1 MKNDKLT
8 LTHLITFLILII
20 ISLLFF
26 AYTNNTIFE
35 YSNGD
40 IVNCTYSTINLI
52 LNSLFIIAS
61 VAIIEISIISIK
73 KLPKDKNDYKTY
85 EDSNSNFESFN
96 KITYKNPDE
105 PLEGESEDE
114 SNE

>member
-35 YSNGD
+35 Y
-40 IVNCTYSTINLI
+40 
-52 LNSLFIIAS
+52 IIF
-61 VAIIEISIISIK
+61 
-73 KLPKDKNDYKTY
+73 L
-85 EDSNSNFESFN
+85 
-96 KITYKNPDE
+96 
-105 PLEGESEDE
+105 
-114 SNE
+114 

>member
-35 YSNGD
+35 YSIGD

-52 LNSLFIIAS
+52 LNSLFIITS

-73 KLPKDKNDYKTY
+73 KLPKDKNDYNKALVI
-85 EDSNSNFESFN
+85 SNIILGTMLNLYIVLWP
-96 KITYKNPDE
+96 ITKYL
-105 PLEGESEDE
+105 LECR
-114 SNE
+114 

>member
-52 LNSLFIIAS
+52 LNSLFIITS
-61 VAIIEISIISIK
+61 VAFIEISIISIK
-73 KLPKDKNDYKTY
+73 KLPKDKNDYNKALVI
-85 EDSNSNFESFN
+85 SNIILGTMLNLYIVLWP
-96 KITYKNPDE
+96 ITKYL
-105 PLEGESEDE
+105 LECR
-114 SNE
+114 

>member
-35 YSNGD
+35 YSNNGDIVNCNCDIVNCNCDMVDCDWD

-52 LNSLFIIAS
+52 LNSLFII
-61 VAIIEISIISIK
+61 
-73 KLPKDKNDYKTY
+73 
-85 EDSNSNFESFN
+85 
-96 KITYKNPDE
+96 
-105 PLEGESEDE
+105 
-114 SNE
+114 

>member
-52 LNSLFIIAS
+52 LL
-61 VAIIEISIISIK
+61 
-73 KLPKDKNDYKTY
+73 
-85 EDSNSNFESFN
+85 
-96 KITYKNPDE
+96 KI
-105 PLEGESEDE
+105 LILLS
-114 SNE
+114 

>member
-26 AYTNNTIFE
+26 AYTNNTIF
-35 YSNGD
+35 
-40 IVNCTYSTINLI
+40 
-52 LNSLFIIAS
+52 IITS

-73 KLPKDKNDYKTY
+73 KLPKDKNDYNKALVI
-85 EDSNSNFESFN
+85 SNIILGTILNLFIVLWP
-96 KITYKNPDE
+96 ITQYL
-105 PLEGESEDE
+105 LECR
-114 SNE
+114 

>member
-40 IVNCTYSTINLI
+40 IVNCAYSTINLI
-52 LNSLFIIAS
+52 LNSLFIITS

-73 KLPKDKNDYKTY
+73 KLPKDKNDYNKALVI
-85 EDSNSNFESFN
+85 SNIILGTMLNLFIVLWP
-96 KITYKNPDE
+96 ITQYL
-105 PLEGESEDE
+105 LECR
-114 SNE
+114 

>member
-35 YSNGD
+35 NSNGD

-52 LNSLFIIAS
+52 LNSLFIITS

-73 KLPKDKNDYKTY
+73 KLPKDKNDYNKALVI
-85 EDSNSNFESFN
+85 SNIILGTILNLFIVLWP
-96 KITYKNPDE
+96 ITQYL
-105 PLEGESEDE
+105 LECR
-114 SNE
+114 